1 MSLSDPI
8 ADFLTRIRNASRAKL
23 RFVDV
28 RWSKIVQNMA
38 DVLKEANLVDQYLV
52 RELDGKMQMRLF
64 LRYDL
69 KGQSIIRG
77 LKRISKPGRRIF
89 APCDQI
95 ASVFNGLGISVLST
109 SQGVL
114 SGHEARKKRV
124 GGEVL
129 CYVW

>member
-8 ADFLTRIRNASRAKL
+8 ADFLTRIRNATKAKV
-23 RFVDV
+23 RYVDV
-28 RWSKIVQNMA
+28 RWSKLVQNIA

-52 RELDGKMQMRLF
+52 REMDGKKEMRLF
-64 LRYDL
+64 LRYDM

-77 LKRISKPGRRIF
+77 LKRVSKPGKRFF

-95 ASVFNGLGISVLST
+95 ESVFNGLGISVLST

-114 SGHEARKKRV
+114 CDREARKRRV

>member
-23 RFVDV
+23 RYVDV
-28 RWSKIVQNMA
+28 RWSKLVQNMA

-52 RELDGKMQMRLF
+52 REMDGKMQMRLF

-77 LKRISKPGRRIF
+77 LKRISKPGRRVF
-89 APCDQI
+89 ASCDQI

-114 SGHEARKKRV
+114 AGHDARKKRV

>member
-23 RFVDV
+23 RYVDV
-28 RWSKIVQNMA
+28 RWSKLIQNLA
-38 DVLKEANLVDQYLV
+38 DVLKASHLVEQYLV
-52 RELDGKMQMRLF
+52 REVEGKMQMRLF
-64 LRYDL
+64 LKYDSQ
-69 KGQSIIRG
+69 GHSIIRG
-77 LKRISKPGRRIF
+77 LKRVSKPGKRVF

-95 ASVFNGLGISVLST
+95 ASVFNGLGITVLST

-114 SGHEARKKRV
+114 SGHDARLKRV

-129 CYVW
+129 CNVW